1 MITQEEATALLQLI
15 SRVTVNG
22 QEVEA
27 VVALKQKLTSI
38 AQSVESTKKDKK

>member
-38 AQSVESTKKDKK
+38 AQPKEEIKDKK